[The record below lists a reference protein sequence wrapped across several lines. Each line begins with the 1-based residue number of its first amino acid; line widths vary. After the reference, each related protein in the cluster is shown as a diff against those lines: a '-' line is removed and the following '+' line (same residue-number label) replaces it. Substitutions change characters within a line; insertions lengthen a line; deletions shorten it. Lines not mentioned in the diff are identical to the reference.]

1 MQNKWTNTVY
11 AFDDSIIKFR
21 QKMVKMFVNRSIN
34 ISVLRM
40 SFLLEFTRLGQIDI
54 QSISTSSKEYIT
66 FMLPQYDT
74 LVSCV
79 LFQNLQIYISIFQ
92 HIKVITYAHYFKV
105 NVQTMSTKSGPRVYK
120 LNMSLTVLNCHTIV
134 RTLIKMHLV

>member
-54 QSISTSSKEYIT
+54 
-66 FMLPQYDT
+66 
-74 LVSCV
+74 
-79 LFQNLQIYISIFQ
+79 
-92 HIKVITYAHYFKV
+92 
-105 NVQTMSTKSGPRVYK
+105 
-120 LNMSLTVLNCHTIV
+120 
-134 RTLIKMHLV
+134 